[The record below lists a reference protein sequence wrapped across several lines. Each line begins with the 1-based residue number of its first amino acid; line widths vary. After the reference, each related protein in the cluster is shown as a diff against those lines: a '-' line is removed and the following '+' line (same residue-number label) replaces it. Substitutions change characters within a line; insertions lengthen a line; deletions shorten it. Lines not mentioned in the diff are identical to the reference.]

1 MDTEITSNTSDR
13 DENGSRTSKIIS
25 LVLAFAGICILFIT
39 AFIGFQP
46 DQYSLS
52 DRYFPSPTA
61 TNTRTPT
68 QTPTITLTPT
78 TTFTPTKTFTPSPTS
93 TSTPDPLL
101 TAISQGNVLVDENFE
116 TNDNDWEGFYI
127 NNTVTIKDGRL
138 SLASDSTGY
147 SGIAYCTFCPPSG
160 NTYYLEAE
168 VTSETNTATTN
179 YGLTFCFD
187 RNYSEYY
194 VFQINST
201 SRLLD
206 LYKHTDEGW
215 ETLAYSKFAPSKVS
229 FPASNKLGV
238 YFDHGTINLYVNDSL
253 TFTYIDEKPIACQQ
267 YGFFTNSGEE
277 MFAENLILFDAQ
289 TPP

>member
-1 MDTEITSNTSDR
+1 MDTKTTPNSSDH
-13 DENGSRTSKIIS
+13 DDQESRTFKIIS
-25 LVLAFAGICILFIT
+25 LALAFTGICILFIT

-68 QTPTITLTPT
+68 LTPTVTLTPT
-78 TTFTPTKTFTPSPTS
+78 ATLIPTKTFPPSPTA
-93 TSTPDPLL
+93 TATPDYLL
-101 TAISQGNVLVDENFE
+101 TAISQGNILLDENFE
-116 TNDNDWEGFYI
+116 TNDNDWEGFYPR
-127 NNTVTIKDGRL
+127 NTVSIKDGRL
-138 SLASDSTGY
+138 SLVSDTGGY
-147 SGIAYCTFCPPSG
+147 IGIAYCTFCPPSG
-160 NTYYLEAE
+160 NTYYLETE

-179 YGLTFCFD
+179 YGLAFCFD

-206 LYKHTDEGW
+206 LYKYTDEGW
-215 ETLAYSKFAPSKVS
+215 ETLAYSKYAPAKES

-238 YFDHGTINLYVNDSL
+238 YFDRGTINLYVNDSL

-267 YGFFTNSGEE
+267 YGFFTNSGEKI
-277 MFAENLILFDAQ
+277 FAENLILYDAQ